1 MKIVHIIL
9 THSFAGSE
17 RYAVELA
24 NTQAEQHQVTV
35 ILHQRGCEQR
45 ANAIRHRLS
54 DKVQVLVVDGW
65 KFFAIW
71 QARKLIR
78 ALEPD
83 VAHAH
88 LSAGCRVLQ
97 GLKGVCLRVATLHI
111 CYKKQQHAKLDAL
124 IAIAPWQL
132 DAIPEP
138 LKNHSIQLDN
148 WTNTH
153 LKAPGTKAELRQKL
167 GLSDNELIF
176 GTLGRV
182 EQTKGHEVLVQAFLK
197 ANIPNARLVI
207 VGDGKAMPALKK
219 LLHDQ
224 SGNHPQAS
232 DNVLLAGFSS
242 TPQHWLYSFDVFVSS
257 ARYEPFG
264 LVFLEA
270 MQAGL
275 PVLATASQ
283 GAQYLQPLF
292 GRDLVPVDD
301 VDALANAMRK
311 LSPELPQQVSYPMQR
326 FDIQARVQDVV
337 DFYQQELTKLS

>member
-35 ILHQRGCEQR
+35 ILHKRGCEQR

-65 KFFAIW
+65 KFLAIW

-78 ALEPD
+78 ALNPD

-88 LSAGCRVLQ
+88 LSAGCRVLK

-138 LKNHSIQLDN
+138 LKKHSIQLDN
-148 WTNTH
+148 WTNTN
-153 LKAPGTKAELRQKL
+153 LKAPGSKAELRQQL
-167 GLSDNELIF
+167 GLLEHELIF

-182 EQTKGHEVLVQAFLK
+182 EQTKGHEVLVQAFVK

-207 VGDGKAMPALKK
+207 VGDGKAMPELKK
-219 LLHDQ
+219 LVHDQ
-224 SGNHPQAS
+224 SGNNQQAS
-232 DNVLLAGFSS
+232 EKVLLAGFSS

-275 PVLATASQ
+275 PILATKSQ
-283 GAQYLQPLF
+283 GAAYLQPVF
-292 GRDLVPVDD
+292 GRDLVAIDD
-301 VDALANAMRK
+301 VDALAAAM
-311 LSPELPQQVSYPMQR
+311 LELAAEQPGKITYPMQR
-326 FDIQARVQDVV
+326 FDIQERVQDVV
-337 DFYQQELTKLS
+337 DFYQQELSKIK

>member
-24 NTQAEQHQVTV
+24 NTQAEQQHQVTV
-35 ILHQRGCEQR
+35 ILHKRGCEQR
-45 ANAIRHRLS
+45 ANTIRHRLS
-54 DKVQVLVVDGW
+54 DKVQVKVVDGW

-71 QARKLIR
+71 QARKIIR
-78 ALEPD
+78 ALKPD

-97 GLKGVCLRVATLHI
+97 GLKGLCLRVATLHI

-138 LKNHSIQLDN
+138 LKEHSIQLDN
-148 WTNTH
+148 WTNTN
-153 LKAPGTKAELRQKL
+153 LKAPGSKAELRQKL
-167 GLSDNELIF
+167 GLSENELIF

-182 EQTKGHEVLVQAFLK
+182 ERTKGHDVLVQAFLK

-207 VGDGKAMPALKK
+207 VGDGKAMPELKK
-219 LLHDQ
+219 LVDDEHA
-224 SGNHPQAS
+224 N
-232 DNVLLAGFSS
+232 NKVLLPGFST
-242 TPQHWLYSFDVFVSS
+242 TPQQWLYSFDVFVSS

-275 PVLATASQ
+275 PVLATQSQ

-301 VDALANAMRK
+301 ADALANAMLK
-311 LSPELPQQVSYPMQR
+311 LCGELPQHISYPMQR

-337 DFYQQELTKLS
+337 DFYQQELLKLN

>member
-24 NTQAEQHQVTV
+24 NTQAEQQHQVTV
-35 ILHQRGCEQR
+35 ILHKRGCEQR

-54 DKVQVLVVDGW
+54 DKVQVMVVDGW

-71 QARKLIR
+71 QARKMIR
-78 ALEPD
+78 TLKPD

-97 GLKGVCLRVATLHI
+97 GLKGLCLRVATLHI

-132 DAIPEP
+132 DAIPAS
-138 LKNHSIQLDN
+138 LQQHCIQLDN
-148 WTNTH
+148 WTNTQ
-153 LKAPGTKAELRQKL
+153 LTAPAAKTELRQKL
-167 GLSDNELIF
+167 GLAENELIF

-182 EQTKGHEVLVQAFLK
+182 EATKGHDVLVQAFVK

-207 VGDGKAMPALKK
+207 VGDGKAMPELKK
-219 LLHDQ
+219 LVNDKLAGDK
-224 SGNHPQAS
+224 
-232 DNVLLAGFSS
+232 VLLAGFST

-301 VDALANAMRK
+301 VAALANAMLTLATAK
-311 LSPELPQQVSYPMQR
+311 PGKITYPMQR

-337 DFYQQELTKLS
+337 DFYQQELAKLS

>member
-24 NTQAEQHQVTV
+24 NTQAEQHQVSV
-35 ILHQRGCEQR
+35 ILHKRGCEQR
-45 ANAIRHRLS
+45 ANAIRQRFNH
-54 DKVQVLVVDGW
+54 KVQVLVVDGLD
-65 KFFAIW
+65 FAIW

-78 ALEPD
+78 ALQPD

-97 GLKGVCLRVATLHI
+97 ELKGLCLRVATLHTR
-111 CYKKQQHAKLDAL
+111 YKKEQHAKLDAL

-132 DAIPEP
+132 DAIPDF

-148 WTNTH
+148 WTNTN
-153 LKAPGTKAELRQKL
+153 LKAPGTKSELRQNL
-167 GLSDNELIF
+167 GFSENELIF

-182 EQTKGHEVLVQAFLK
+182 EQTKGHEVLIQAFLK

-207 VGDGKAMPALKK
+207 VGDGKAMPALRK
-219 LLHDQ
+219 LVRDLSGHD
-224 SGNHPQAS
+224 PQAGEK
-232 DNVLLAGFSS
+232 VLLAGFSS

-257 ARYEPFG
+257 ARDEPFG

-275 PVLATASQ
+275 PVLATKSQ

-301 VDALANAMRK
+301 MDALASAMRK
-311 LSPELPQQVSYPMQR
+311 LSGELPQQVSYPMQR
-326 FDIQARVQDVV
+326 FDIQARVKDVV
-337 DFYQQELTKLS
+337 DFYRQELTKLA

>member
-35 ILHQRGCEQR
+35 ILHKRGCEQR

-54 DKVQVLVVDGW
+54 DKVQVQMVDGW

-78 ALEPD
+78 ALKPD

-97 GLKGVCLRVATLHI
+97 GLKGFCLRVATLHI

-132 DAIPEP
+132 DAIPP
-138 LKNHSIQLDN
+138 QLKAHSIQLDN
-148 WTNTH
+148 WTNTQ
-153 LKAPGTKAELRQKL
+153 LTAPATKTELRQKL
-167 GLSDNELIF
+167 GLSENELIF

-182 EQTKGHEVLVQAFLK
+182 EATKGHDVLVQAFVQ

-207 VGDGKAMPALKK
+207 VGDGKAMPELKK
-219 LLHDQ
+219 LVNDKAAHEK
-224 SGNHPQAS
+224 
-232 DNVLLAGFSS
+232 VLLAGFST
-242 TPQHWLYSFDVFVSS
+242 TPQDWLYSFDVFVSS

-301 VDALANAMRK
+301 VDALARAMQQ
-311 LSPELPQQVSYPMQR
+311 LAVQLPLTVDYPMQR

-337 DFYQQELTKLS
+337 HFYQRELTKAAAV

>member
-24 NTQAEQHQVTV
+24 NTQAEQQHQVTV
-35 ILHQRGCEQR
+35 ILHKRGCEQR

-54 DKVQVLVVDGW
+54 DKVQVQVVDGW

-71 QARKLIR
+71 QARKMIR
-78 ALEPD
+78 TLKPD

-97 GLKGVCLRVATLHI
+97 GLKGLCLRVATLHI

-132 DAIPEP
+132 DAIPAS
-138 LKNHSIQLDN
+138 LQQHCIQLDN
-148 WTNTH
+148 WTNTQ
-153 LKAPGTKAELRQKL
+153 LTAPAAKTELRQKF
-167 GLSDNELIF
+167 GLAENELIF

-182 EQTKGHEVLVQAFLK
+182 EATKGHDVLVQAFVK

-207 VGDGKAMPALKK
+207 VGDGKAMPELKK
-219 LLHDQ
+219 LVNDKLAGDK
-224 SGNHPQAS
+224 
-232 DNVLLAGFSS
+232 VLLAGFST

-301 VDALANAMRK
+301 VAALANAMLTLAAAK
-311 LSPELPQQVSYPMQR
+311 PEKITYPMQR

-337 DFYQQELTKLS
+337 DFYQRELAKLS

>member
-24 NTQAEQHQVTV
+24 NTQAEQQHQVTV
-35 ILHQRGCEQR
+35 ILHKRGCEQR

-54 DKVQVLVVDGW
+54 DKVQVQMVDGW

-78 ALEPD
+78 VLKPD

-97 GLKGVCLRVATLHI
+97 GLKGLCLRVATLHI

-132 DAIPEP
+132 DAIPAS
-138 LKNHSIQLDN
+138 LQQHCIQLDN
-148 WTNTH
+148 WTNTQ
-153 LKAPGTKAELRQKL
+153 LAAPATKTELRQKL
-167 GLSDNELIF
+167 GLAENELIF

-182 EQTKGHEVLVQAFLK
+182 EATKGHDVLVQAFVK

-207 VGDGKAMPALKK
+207 VGDGKAMPELKK
-219 LLHDQ
+219 LVNDKLAGDK
-224 SGNHPQAS
+224 
-232 DNVLLAGFSS
+232 VLLAGFST

-301 VDALANAMRK
+301 VAALANAMLTLATAK
-311 LSPELPQQVSYPMQR
+311 PEKITYPMQR

-337 DFYQQELTKLS
+337 DFYQRELAKLS

>member
-24 NTQAEQHQVTV
+24 NMQAEQQHQVTV
-35 ILHQRGCEQR
+35 ILHKRGCEQR

-54 DKVQVLVVDGW
+54 DKVQVMVVDGW

-71 QARKLIR
+71 QARKMIR
-78 ALEPD
+78 TLKPD

-97 GLKGVCLRVATLHI
+97 GLKGLCLRVATLHI

-132 DAIPEP
+132 DAIPAS
-138 LKNHSIQLDN
+138 LQQHCIQLDN
-148 WTNTH
+148 WTNTQ
-153 LKAPGTKAELRQKL
+153 LTAPAAKTELRQKL
-167 GLSDNELIF
+167 GLAENELIF

-182 EQTKGHEVLVQAFLK
+182 EATKGHDVLVQAFVK

-207 VGDGKAMPALKK
+207 VGDGKAMPELKK
-219 LLHDQ
+219 LVNDKLAGDK
-224 SGNHPQAS
+224 
-232 DNVLLAGFSS
+232 VLLAGFST

-301 VDALANAMRK
+301 VAALANAMLTLAAAK
-311 LSPELPQQVSYPMQR
+311 PGKITYPMQR

-337 DFYQQELTKLS
+337 DFYQQELAKLN

>member
-24 NTQAEQHQVTV
+24 NTQAEQQHQVTV
-35 ILHQRGCEQR
+35 ILHKRGCEQR

-54 DKVQVLVVDGW
+54 DKVQVQVVDGW

-71 QARKLIR
+71 QARKMIR
-78 ALEPD
+78 TLKPD

-97 GLKGVCLRVATLHI
+97 GLKGLCLRVATLHI

-132 DAIPEP
+132 DAIPAS
-138 LKNHSIQLDN
+138 LQQHCIQLDN
-148 WTNTH
+148 WTNTQ
-153 LKAPGTKAELRQKL
+153 LAAPATKTELRQKL
-167 GLSDNELIF
+167 GLAENELIF

-182 EQTKGHEVLVQAFLK
+182 EATKGHDVLVQAFVK
-197 ANIPNARLVI
+197 ANIPNTRLVI
-207 VGDGKAMPALKK
+207 VGDGKAMPELKK
-219 LLHDQ
+219 LVNDKLAGDK
-224 SGNHPQAS
+224 
-232 DNVLLAGFSS
+232 VLLAGFST

-301 VDALANAMRK
+301 VAALANAMLTLATAK
-311 LSPELPQQVSYPMQR
+311 PGKITYPMQR

-337 DFYQQELTKLS
+337 DFYQRELAKLS

>member
-35 ILHQRGCEQR
+35 ILHKRGCEQR

-78 ALEPD
+78 TLKPD

-148 WTNTH
+148 WTNTK
-153 LKAPGTKAELRQKL
+153 LTAPGSKKELRQQL
-167 GLSDNELIF
+167 GLLENELIF

-182 EQTKGHEVLVQAFLK
+182 EQTKGHEVLLQAFLK

-207 VGDGKAMPALKK
+207 VGDGKAMPVLKK
-219 LLHDQ
+219 LVSDQ
-224 SGNHPQAS
+224 LAS
-232 DNVLLAGFSS
+232 KKVLLAGFSS

-275 PVLATASQ
+275 PILATKSQ
-283 GAQYLQPLF
+283 GAEYLQPLF
-292 GRDLVPVDD
+292 GRDLVAIDD
-301 VDALANAMRK
+301 VDALAKAMLK
-311 LSPELPQQVSYPMQR
+311 LAADQPGQMSYPMQR

-337 DFYQQELTKLS
+337 DFYQQELSKIK

>member
-35 ILHQRGCEQR
+35 ILHKRGCEQR
-45 ANAIRHRLS
+45 ANAIRYRFS

-78 ALEPD
+78 ALKPD

-88 LSAGCRVLQ
+88 LSAGCRVLK
-97 GLKGVCLRVATLHI
+97 GLKGLCLRVATLHI

-132 DAIPEP
+132 EAIPEP
-138 LKNHSIQLDN
+138 LKSHSIQLDN
-148 WTNTH
+148 WTNTT
-153 LKAPGTKAELRQKL
+153 LTAPGSKAELRQKL
-167 GLSDNELIF
+167 GLLESELIF

-182 EQTKGHEVLVQAFLK
+182 EQTKGHDVLVQAFLK

-207 VGDGKAMPALKK
+207 VGDGKAMPELRQ
-219 LLHDQ
+219 LVQNQ
-224 SGNHPQAS
+224 SGNELQAGKK
-232 DNVLLAGFSS
+232 VLLAGFSC
-242 TPQHWLYSFDVFVSS
+242 TPQPWLYSFDVFVSS

-275 PVLATASQ
+275 PILATKSQ
-283 GAQYLQPLF
+283 GAAYLQPLF
-292 GRDLVPVDD
+292 GHDLVPVDD
-301 VDALANAMRK
+301 IDALANAMQK
-311 LSPELPQQVSYPMQR
+311 LATERPGKISYPMQR
-326 FDIQARVQDVV
+326 FDIQARVQDVL
-337 DFYQQELTKLS
+337 DFYQQELAKLS

>member
-24 NTQAEQHQVTV
+24 NTQAEQQHQVTV
-35 ILHQRGCEQR
+35 ILHKRGCEQR

-54 DKVQVLVVDGW
+54 DKVQVQMVDGW

-78 ALEPD
+78 VLKPD

-88 LSAGCRVLQ
+88 LSVGCRVLQ
-97 GLKGVCLRVATLHI
+97 GLKGLCLRVATLHI

-132 DAIPEP
+132 DAIPAS
-138 LKNHSIQLDN
+138 LQKHCIQLDN
-148 WTNTH
+148 WTNTQ
-153 LKAPGTKAELRQKL
+153 LAAPAAKTELRQKL
-167 GLSDNELIF
+167 GLAENELIF

-182 EQTKGHEVLVQAFLK
+182 EATKGHDVLVQAFVK

-207 VGDGKAMPALKK
+207 VGDGKAMPELKK
-219 LLHDQ
+219 LVNDKLAGDK
-224 SGNHPQAS
+224 
-232 DNVLLAGFSS
+232 VLLAGFST
-242 TPQHWLYSFDVFVSS
+242 TPQDWLYSFDVFVSS

-301 VDALANAMRK
+301 VAALANAMLTLAAAK
-311 LSPELPQQVSYPMQR
+311 PEKITYPMQR

-337 DFYQQELTKLS
+337 DFYQRELAKLN

>member
-24 NTQAEQHQVTV
+24 NTQAEQQHQVTV
-35 ILHQRGCEQR
+35 ILHKRGCEQR

-54 DKVQVLVVDGW
+54 DKVQVQVVDGW

-78 ALEPD
+78 VLKPD

-97 GLKGVCLRVATLHI
+97 GLKGLCLRVATLHI

-132 DAIPEP
+132 DAIPAS
-138 LKNHSIQLDN
+138 LQKHCIQLDN
-148 WTNTH
+148 WTNTQ
-153 LKAPGTKAELRQKL
+153 LAAPATKTELRQKL
-167 GLSDNELIF
+167 GLAENELIF

-182 EQTKGHEVLVQAFLK
+182 EATKGHDVLVQAFVK

-207 VGDGKAMPALKK
+207 VGDGKAMPELKK
-219 LLHDQ
+219 LVNDKLAGDK
-224 SGNHPQAS
+224 
-232 DNVLLAGFSS
+232 VLLAGFST

-301 VDALANAMRK
+301 VEALANAMLTLAAAK
-311 LSPELPQQVSYPMQR
+311 PEKITYPMQR

-337 DFYQQELTKLS
+337 DFYQRELAKLS